1 VARKTPGRP
10 APDDELKAVERTGA
24 HDQPPASL
32 FGSEAILGTAELD
45 MVDVDLARTL
55 AADPPQGLF
64 DIPDPEERP
73 VAQPVASELAVAE
86 RSSRPA
92 SGGSHAVRS
101 LQSEP
106 ATRSASAAERRGN
119 PPDSLPFSA
128 AEASKQE
135 TRQAV
140 RRAADR
146 RPGALSD
153 PEGPPLRSIPLPES
167 DPPMDAL
174 DLDTRADD
182 IPRVHE
188 DPGTG
193 IIDIPVPPTRSSAG
207 LRRMSLEEEA
217 PRPAPRR
224 PPPPPA
230 RSAPPVPMPAFE
242 TSSPPRARAEVPSDP
257 PEPSVVLD
265 DPGFNRDESTR
276 VFDRQAPV
284 AGPVLPRGRL
294 VVVQGDQVGKAW
306 YLNRPLTFLG
316 RGNDNDIVVLDIAAS
331 RKHLRLDRHAEG
343 FRVQDLQ
350 SGNGTMLNG
359 RRITREE
366 LYDGDRIEVGAH
378 VLEFASLGTPRA
390 RPRDTGRVTDPGI
403 AVRPMTPAPTGSVPR
418 SWIIVWSLA
427 TFLAVFGA
435 MYLTRM
441 LRQGRREP
449 APAVVEPV
457 VIEANGE
464 AISTARRHL
473 GVAREAMERRAWAP
487 ARGALEAARGTGAE
501 LPEINQELARLA
513 AEEKAAMALRLAGA
527 HLAGR
532 QLAAARA
539 ALAEVPPES
548 VYAPDARSME
558 AQIAAAEAPPG
569 GAPPT
574 AALPSVPAS
583 AAPPSAAPPSAA
595 PPSAA
600 PPSAAPPSAAP
611 PSAARAAPRTAA
623 PPAPAAP
630 ASRAA
635 HREAPPSAAR
645 PPRAPRVAAKTD
657 AAAPPAE
664 EGDKDLFPQATAA
677 YKGRRFAE
685 AAAAFE
691 RAAKSGSADK
701 RAQATAKARAVHTVA
716 EALAQADAAEVA
728 GRKGE
733 AAAALERALAA
744 DRTLGGAL
752 ASGLQPALARHLV
765 YEALRD
771 FIARKY
777 VEAARKNRRAQAL
790 DPRLVQAQELARK
803 LESQATLILDRARA
817 ADGAERR
824 RLAEQVQQLV
834 PANSTLAR
842 DAADLIKDE

>member
-1 VARKTPGRP
+1 MARKTPGRP

-73 VAQPVASELAVAE
+73 VAQPVV
-86 RSSRPA
+86 
-92 SGGSHAVRS
+92 
-101 LQSEP
+101 
-106 ATRSASAAERRGN
+106 
-119 PPDSLPFSA
+119 
-128 AEASKQE
+128 SKQE

-193 IIDIPVPPTRSSAG
+193 IIDIPVAPTRSSAG

-224 PPPPPA
+224 PPPPPP

-513 AEEKAAMALRLAGA
+513 TEEKAAMALRLAGA

-558 AQIAAAEAPPG
+558 AQIAAAEA

-583 AAPPSAAPPSAA
+583 AAPPSAAPASAAPPSAA
-595 PPSAA
+595 PPSAAPPSAAPPSAASAA

-842 DAADLIKDE
+842 DAADLLKDE